1 MARFVTSSAKKQHAS
16 TICHRRPLLM
26 SSESVERR
34 LRILFPSADEAIV
47 QDAVRR
53 WYVPFFFIRNIVY
66 YM

>member
-1 MARFVTSSAKKQHAS
+1 
-16 TICHRRPLLM
+16 M